1 MVSLT
6 LTPSRSSIHSSSSK
20 NSFSNVP
27 PSPAHSASAGSTSSS
42 SDGRLSR
49 ADDEDVTLTANRL
62 SLMSRGNDP
71 SQEDLRL
78 LAISTHMTE
87 LSYAISDIQTRIF
100 EIQELRHK
108 NQSSGD
114 SSNASSVIDQSLS
127 SLDERL
133 DAVSKGI
140 KAATESLE
148 PLLSRAEKT
157 PTLGASRAEEEAAL
171 LRKHATLVADWE
183 SVQKDIQVLREEL
196 KEDKWLTVFR
206 TVTEQADGMM
216 SSLEKAVNRCQD
228 FLWQVQKRGLDDS
241 LTASNVSSSGRSDK
255 PLTFETFTA
264 LVDSYEAKKK
274 HYMPATTKVLSIIDK
289 GVQDRVTK
297 NGECLRRHAECT
309 QRWRNLKERISR
321 TDTDMDSLRRWFLQ
335 GDSAVSEG
343 GSSQSG
349 QTTMSKNGYLATP
362 PSGGKS
368 KARSPSSNTI
378 SRSISP
384 FRKFARKL
392 KAAGS
397 GSKSPSSGKAT
408 PVPSKSPAPA
418 RVPSSEPTRTLR
430 HRSSMFNFFKDG
442 HPPTPTTPERPSHK
456 YSQSLTPDS
465 SPAAKKIEAASAP
478 RSSRPAWNS
487 STRVEAED
495 RGGTIKKSPRRPSI
509 SGLPRSSSDDIPPVP
524 PLYKRSLSRSSMASS
539 RPWSPVTSSVST
551 AQSSTTPFSLYR
563 PPSRSHT
570 PGPASA
576 VLNSTT
582 VSPRSRPKT
591 PSHIPAP
598 SKSHFRSMSAA
609 GDVSPTSFAQ
619 RAMSPS
625 RALSPTQSVTG
636 IPARPP
642 SRSMIPIPSVHVS
655 SASRPGT
662 AMSYRPDSAMS
673 FHTSAQRA
681 QTPENPLR
689 TTPRPSV
696 LQARMPP
703 SSFRDGSSPRTPGTR
718 PGSRAGAATPMRDG
732 HLDGPVHYYT
742 PASTKD
748 PLDVEVAAIVNSLP
762 HGLLVERID
771 PPLKHAPKEGEEI
784 RAQYAFSNML
794 GRKVVTC
801 KLTTM
806 TRSGGKGTSKKV
818 MCRVGGGWQDL
829 SVYVMT
835 RQSAI

>member
-1 MVSLT
+1 MVCNA
-6 LTPSRSSIHSSSSK
+6 SSW
-20 NSFSNVP
+20 
-27 PSPAHSASAGSTSSS
+27 SPEPLVDTART
-42 SDGRLSR
+42 
-49 ADDEDVTLTANRL
+49 EDVTVTVNRV
-62 SLMSRGNDP
+62 SLISKGSRK

-108 NQSSGD
+108 SQSSKD
-114 SSNASSVIDQSLS
+114 SSNASSVIDQSLDT
-127 SLDERL
+127 LDERIES
-133 DAVSKGI
+133 VSKGI
-140 KAATESLE
+140 KSINESMQ
-148 PLLSRAEKT
+148 PLLTRSEKT
-157 PTLGASRAEEEAAL
+157 PTATAFGSDAEAGV
-171 LRKHATLVADWE
+171 LRKHADLMVEWDSIQKE
-183 SVQKDIQVLREEL
+183 SQVLREEL

-241 LTASNVSSSGRSDK
+241 LTASNSSSSGRSDK
-255 PLTFETFTA
+255 PLTFEGFTTI
-264 LVDSYEAKKK
+264 VDSYEAKKK

-309 QRWRNLKERISR
+309 QRWRNLRERISR
-321 TDTDMDSLRRWFLQ
+321 TDTDMENLRRLFLQ
-335 GDSAVSEG
+335 GESALSEG

-349 QTTMSKNGYLATP
+349 QTNMSKGGYLATP
-362 PSGGKS
+362 PSGGKL
-368 KARSPSSNTI
+368 KDRSPSAANTL

-397 GSKSPSSGKAT
+397 GARSPLPGKAT
-408 PVPSKSPAPA
+408 PVPTKSPAPT
-418 RVPSSEPTRTLR
+418 RTPSSEPPRTLR
-430 HRSSMFNFFKDG
+430 HRSSMFTFFNG
-442 HPPTPTTPERPSHK
+442 GQPPTPTTPERPAHK
-456 YSQSLTPDS
+456 YSNSLTPDS
-465 SPAAKKIEAASAP
+465 SPASKRIDANTTLK
-478 RSSRPAWNS
+478 SRPGWNS
-487 STRVEAED
+487 STRVEAEE
-495 RGGTIKKSPRRPSI
+495 RAATIKRSPRRPSV
-509 SGLPRSSSDDIPPVP
+509 SGQRSSYDDIPPVP
-524 PLYKRSLSRSSMASS
+524 SLYNRSVSRSSMASS

-563 PPSRSHT
+563 PPSRANT
-570 PGPASA
+570 PGPISA
-576 VLNSTT
+576 LTN
-582 VSPRSRPKT
+582 VSPRTRPKT

-609 GDVSPTSFAQ
+609 GDVSPTSLMQ
-619 RAMSPS
+619 
-625 RALSPTQSVTG
+625 RALSPTQSINGT
-636 IPARPP
+636 PARPP

-673 FHTSAQRA
+673 FHGR
-681 QTPENPLR
+681 QTPDHAPR
-689 TTPRPSV
+689 MTPRPAG
-696 LQARMPP
+696 LLTRLPP
-703 SSFRDGSSPRTPGTR
+703 SSFRDGASPRTPGSR
-718 PGSRAGAATPMRDG
+718 PSSRAGAATPTRD
-732 HLDGPVHYYT
+732 DGNGPLHYYT
-742 PASTKD
+742 PASARD
-748 PLDVEVAAIVNSLP
+748 PLDMEVAAIVNGIA
-762 HGLLVERID
+762 HGLLVERVD
-771 PPLKHAPKEGEEI
+771 PPLRNTPKEGEEI

-806 TRSGGKGTSKKV
+806 ARSGGRGTHKKV

-829 SVYVMT
+829 QLYVMT
-835 RQSAI
+835 RQSAMM